1 MFGQKRQTAWF
12 FDSTVHLEAVSRL
25 LYLIEVGEP
34 FGVVCGPD
42 GSGRTRILT
51 RLREEIER
59 AGKLVAAL
67 NVSGLDENAAI
78 AELTASLSSSARRG
92 MARHELISLL
102 RDEMAG
108 RIHCG
113 VHTVILIDD
122 LHRAQSDLEFFLRVM
137 TALNAAASNAGGQG
151 KLTVIVAS
159 DRPLSTGLSLESLLQ
174 IRLSPLD
181 SVESSDFVRSLARR
195 YNIPAACI
203 DDNAVRSIY
212 DLSRGNTARMSR
224 VCELISVLHETS
236 PEIQIT
242 SEMISAVVSEL
253 SPRAVA

>member
-25 LYLIEVGEP
+25 HYLIEVGEP
-34 FGVVCGPD
+34 FGVICGPD

-51 RLREEIER
+51 RLREETER
-59 AGKLVAAL
+59 SGKLVVSL
-67 NVSGLDENAAI
+67 NVSGLDENAAL
-78 AELTASLSSSARRG
+78 AELTSSISSSARRG
-92 MARHELISLL
+92 MARHELVSLL

-122 LHRAQSDLEFFLRVM
+122 LHRAQTDLESFLRVL
-137 TALNAAASNAGGQG
+137 TALNSGSSNAAGQG
-151 KLTVIVAS
+151 RLTVIVAS
-159 DRPLSTGLSLESLLQ
+159 DRPLANGLSLESLLQ

-181 SVESSDFVRSLARR
+181 SAESADFVRSLARR
-195 YNIPAACI
+195 HHISAACM
-203 DDNAVRSIY
+203 DDNAVRAIY

-224 VCELISVLHETS
+224 VCELIAVLHETS
-236 PEIQIT
+236 PETQIT
-242 SEMISAVVSEL
+242 SETVSAVMSEL